1 MSRVCLVCQN
11 IDCKSRGSE
20 QVMSELQKRITEKG
34 LSDVEVKPY
43 MCFGA
48 CQDGPNVV
56 LYPEKNWYA
65 KVKVEDLDDITA
77 HLAGGPHVQRLDTID
92 SSLKELIYQLLKRS
106 APQLANISIAIR
118 ARPTISLSS

>member
-1 MSRVCLVCQN
+1 MARLVLVCQN

-20 QVMSELQKRITEKG
+20 QLTTELQKRIDQKG

-48 CQDGPNVV
+48 CQEGPNIV
-56 LYPEKNWYA
+56 LYPEKSWYA
-65 KVKVEDLDDITA
+65 KVKTEDLDEIVE

-92 SSLKELIYQLLKRS
+92 SSLKELIYQLLD
-106 APQLANISIAIR
+106 
-118 ARPTISLSS
+118 TGVF

>member
-1 MSRVCLVCQN
+1 MARLCLVCQN

-20 QVMSELQKRITEKG
+20 QLTAELQKRIAEKG

-48 CQDGPNVV
+48 CQEGPNIV

-65 KVKVEDLDDITA
+65 KVKPEDLDEIVE

-92 SSLKELIYQLLKRS
+92 SSLKELIYQLLD
-106 APQLANISIAIR
+106 
-118 ARPTISLSS
+118 TGVF

>member
-1 MSRVCLVCQN
+1 MSRLCLVCQN
-11 IDCKSRGSE
+11 IDCKARGAE
-20 QVMSELQKRITEKG
+20 ALMGELRKRVADKG
-34 LSDVEVKPY
+34 LGDVEVRPY

-65 KVKVEDLDDITA
+65 NVKVEDLDDIVA

-92 SSLKELIYQLLKRS
+92 SSLKELIYQLLD
-106 APQLANISIAIR
+106 
-118 ARPTISLSS
+118 TGVV

>member
-1 MSRVCLVCQN
+1 MSQACLVCQN

-20 QVMSELQKRITEKG
+20 KLMAELQQRINAKG
-34 LSDVEVKPY
+34 LTDVEVKSY

-65 KVKVEDLDDITA
+65 KVKEADLDEIVE

-92 SSLKELIYQLLKRS
+92 SSLKELIYQLLD
-106 APQLANISIAIR
+106 
-118 ARPTISLSS
+118 TGVF